1 MRTQDRIAQ
10 MLREY
15 GMSHDAYIRGIDCMT
30 ELGDVSNDML
40 QYTDFGR
47 EPRDD
52 MRFLHAQIGDVCFSL
67 IALAHV
73 CNVDIEQARED
84 TMRTYQQRYT
94 TSGRV
99 SSGA

>member
-1 MRTQDRIAQ
+1 
-10 MLREY
+10 
-15 GMSHDAYIRGIDCMT
+15 MSHDAYIRGIDCMT
-30 ELGDVSNDML
+30 EPGDVSNDML
-40 QYTDFGR
+40 QHTDFGR

-52 MRFLHAQIGDVCFSL
+52 IRFLHAQIGNVYFSLIALAYVCNVDISL

-73 CNVDIEQARED
+73 CNVDIEKARED
-84 TMRTYQQRYT
+84 TTRTYQQRYT